1 MVSLSGKIDAPPFKR
16 DLSDIELNSTRLV
29 GEYHRTILASIGD
42 EIALRSRLNRPRL
55 SMCEKCSEIDTRI
68 ARYRWMKIEI
78 SDQHTLDVI
87 ASMIR
92 EMETEKADLHPSR
105 K

>member
-1 MVSLSGKIDAPPFKR
+1 
-16 DLSDIELNSTRLV
+16 
-29 GEYHRTILASIGD
+29 
-42 EIALRSRLNRPRL
+42 
-55 SMCEKCSEIDTRI
+55 MCEKCSEIDTRI

-87 ASMIR
+87 SGMIK
-92 EMETEKADLHPSR
+92 EMEAEKVDLHPPE